1 MMFGRIKHI
10 HFVGIGGT
18 GMSGIAEILVNL
30 DFVVSGSDLKASQAT
45 RYLSDLG
52 AAVSIGHR
60 AELVEGVD
68 AVVVSAAVHEGNP
81 EVKRA
86 RELKIP
92 VISRAEMLAELM
104 RLRHGIA
111 VAGTHGKTTTT
122 SMVASVLEVGGVD
135 PTVVVGGRVKGFGSG
150 VRMGN
155 GTYLVV
161 EADEFDRSFLRLS
174 PTIAVVT
181 TIEAEHLDCYR
192 DLDEIKAAF
201 VEFVNR
207 VPFYGAV
214 IVCLDE
220 ESVQSII
227 PRIEKR
233 LITYGVSSQ
242 ADLCAL
248 DVRHQGREGRYVLNV
263 RGEEIGEISLAVPG
277 LHNIRNSLAAAAVGL
292 ELGID
297 YETIAKGLAQFTGV
311 HRRFEIKGEVGGIMV
326 VDDYAH
332 HPTEIEVTLRAAKDG
347 WGRRV
352 VAVFQPHLYT
362 RTRDFHVEF
371 GKSFFQADV
380 LIVTDIFPA
389 REDPIEGVTGELV
402 ARAAREYGHRDT
414 TYVPDASKI
423 PRHLVEITEPGDLV
437 ITLGAGDIW
446 EQGET
451 FYSLLSRA
459 AEKEKKRRR
468 KS

>member
-1 MMFGRIKHI
+1 MMFGPIKQI

-18 GMSGIAEILVNL
+18 GMSGIAEILLNL
-30 DFVVSGSDLKASQAT
+30 DFVVSGSDLLASQAT
-45 RYLSDLG
+45 DYLSKLG
-52 AAVSIGHR
+52 ADVMIGHNGR
-60 AELVEGVD
+60 LVEGVD
-68 AVVVSAAVHEGNP
+68 AVVVSAAVPDDNP
-81 EVKRA
+81 EVIRA

-104 RLRHGIA
+104 RLKRGVA

-122 SMVASVLEVGGVD
+122 SMVASVLEAGGVD

-150 VRMGN
+150 ARTGN
-155 GTYLVV
+155 GDYLVV
-161 EADEFDRSFLRLS
+161 EADEFDRSFLKLS
-174 PTIAVVT
+174 PTIAIVT

-227 PRIEKR
+227 PRVERR

-242 ADLCAL
+242 ADLRAIE
-248 DVRHQGREGRYVLNV
+248 VMHRGREGRYVLSV
-263 RGEEIGEISLAVPG
+263 RGEEVGEIKLSVPG
-277 LHNIRNSLAAAAVGL
+277 LHNIRNSLAAAAVGI

-297 YETIAKGLAQFTGV
+297 HRKIANALAGFTGV
-311 HRRFEIKGEVGGIMV
+311 HRRFEIKGEVEGIMV

-347 WGRRV
+347 WGRRI

-380 LIVTDIFPA
+380 LIVTDIYPA
-389 REDPIEGVTGELV
+389 REKPIEGVTGELV
-402 ARAAREYGHRDT
+402 ARAAREYGHRDV
-414 TYVPDASKI
+414 TYIPDASDI
-423 PRHLVEITEPGDLV
+423 PPYLRKVTKRGDLV

-446 EQGET
+446 EKGEA
-451 FYSLLSRA
+451 FHRLISRA
-459 AEKEKKRRR
+459 SGKGKRIRKKR
-468 KS
+468 